1 MNKMF
6 NFRKIYICLVTFAL
20 MFCYVSSAKAVN
32 VISDIRTGQQVDGI
46 RLVIDGNEK
55 FNYDAFLLDNPNR
68 LVIDLKNTTIKGKPN
83 VSANKLVDGFRVG
96 ELANVNGKR
105 LVFTLKSNAN
115 IKKKF
120 ILEPQNGQNNW
131 RLVIDLSSDGRVVT
145 SSNSNKVSNV
155 SSSSNS
161 NSNSNK
167 SIMSRKKIVVLD
179 PGHGG
184 KDPGAIG
191 RSFKTY
197 EKNITLAMSKELKKV
212 LENRGFKVF
221 LTRSTDIFI
230 PLRKRVAIARSHHAD
245 LFISV
250 HADSTVNRKAQG
262 FSIYT
267 LSETASDKEAEALA
281 ERENKADIIDGMDF
295 SDNSPEI
302 NDVLISLSQNDSRN
316 KSSKFASYVVGEM
329 KGRISLVN
337 NTHKFAGFAVLKAP
351 DVPSVLLELGYLSN
365 YSEEKYL
372 RNSSYRKKI
381 ADAMG
386 VAVSRYFKD
395 PEVASSF

>member
-1 MNKMF
+1 MMSKIF
-6 NFRKIYICLVTFAL
+6 SFSKIYVFLVAFVGMLGFVT
-20 MFCYVSSAKAVN
+20 SARAVN

-46 RLVIDGNEK
+46 RLVIDGSEK
-55 FNYDAFLLDNPNR
+55 FVYDAFLLDSPNR
-68 LVIDLKNTTIKGKPN
+68 LVIDLKNTKIKGKTN
-83 VSANKLVDGFRVG
+83 VAANKLVEAFRVG
-96 ELANVNGKR
+96 DLANVNGKR

-120 ILEPQNGQNNW
+120 ILEPQQGQKNW
-131 RLVIDLSSDGRVVT
+131 RLVIDLSADG
-145 SSNSNKVSNV
+145 VSNV
-155 SSSSNS
+155 APKQKNNS
-161 NSNSNK
+161 VSVVN
-167 SIMSRKKIVVLD
+167 RKKVVVLD

-197 EKNITLAMSKELKKV
+197 EKNITLSMSKELKKV
-212 LENRGFKVF
+212 LENRGFKVY

-230 PLRKRVAIARSHHAD
+230 PLKKRVAIARAHHAD

-267 LSETASDKEAEALA
+267 LSEMASDREAEALA

-316 KSSKFASYVVGEM
+316 KSSKFASYVVTEM
-329 KGRISLVN
+329 KSKVKLVN

-372 RNSSYRKKI
+372 RNANYRKKI

-386 VAVSRYFKD
+386 VAVSKYFRD